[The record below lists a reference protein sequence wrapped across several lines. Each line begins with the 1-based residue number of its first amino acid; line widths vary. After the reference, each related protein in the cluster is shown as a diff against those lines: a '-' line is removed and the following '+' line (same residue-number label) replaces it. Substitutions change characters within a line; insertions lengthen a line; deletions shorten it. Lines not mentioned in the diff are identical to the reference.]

1 MVPLFEGTQ
10 PPPCEIVNDV
20 TNFCGCNLHIITT
33 LLPNNLIDYALYYST
48 RNIQIHLT
56 LQLYHTLGSLQIM
69 ISPVTQ
75 ARDRQRR
82 VLTCLIKISCLFLDF
97 VASQGSLSNAQL
109 NIYFTG
115 GVMDP
120 SLMIWCQKRRCT
132 VDVIANSFV
141 ELITRHLML
150 LRTYRLVTVPLNARR
165 RL

>member
-56 LQLYHTLGSLQIM
+56 LQLYHTLGSPQIM
-69 ISPVTQ
+69 ISPVTR

-82 VLTCLIKISCLFLDF
+82 VRVLTYLIFSCLFLDF
-97 VASQGSLSNAQL
+97 VASQGSLPNAQL
-109 NIYFTG
+109 NTNFTG
-115 GVMDP
+115 GVTAGSESDDMV
-120 SLMIWCQKRRCT
+120 SKT
-132 VDVIANSFV
+132 VDVIATSAKPPF
-141 ELITRHLML
+141 LAML
-150 LRTYRLVTVPLNARR
+150 WHYLSMC
-165 RL
+165 